1 MIVGSRQ
8 PIPMHRLITRPD
20 IAPIHRHNF
29 AVPAHTVHWLLGD
42 FARIGHVR
50 APAPHWDV
58 SAMIDRVRVLVSR
71 DEMFTNAELERGPS

>member
-50 APAPHWDV
+50 APAPHW
-58 SAMIDRVRVLVSR
+58 
-71 DEMFTNAELERGPS
+71 T